1 MPSLVQKLSV
11 LAGAMGIAQAAF
23 GPYFS
28 TGPTASGV
36 YIQQATATLI
46 LPDAPSGNTGDLS
59 LWVGMGTSD
68 GDLIQSIADC
78 YVSGSL
84 VPGTEW
90 SPKFLCGVWLQ
101 VCPTRY
107 GTGTDIL
114 PGMHGQQLVSLHLH
128 AQGN

>member
-78 YVSGSL
+78 YVSDSNLLESSVYFLQLGCEWAELDMGS
-84 VPGTEW
+84 GTNI
-90 SPKFLCGVWLQ
+90 
-101 VCPTRY
+101 
-107 GTGTDIL
+107 D
-114 PGMHGQQLVSLHLH
+114 PGMHRQQLVSLHVH